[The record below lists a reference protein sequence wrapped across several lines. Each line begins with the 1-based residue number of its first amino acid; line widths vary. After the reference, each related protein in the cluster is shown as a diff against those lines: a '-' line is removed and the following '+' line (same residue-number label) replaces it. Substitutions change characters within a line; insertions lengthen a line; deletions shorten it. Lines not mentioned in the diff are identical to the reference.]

1 MLRHNAISDVDFFIE
16 QVPIN
21 KWTNYLIFGVK
32 KFDSKIGTS
41 RKKVRT
47 ILFLHIMNL
56 NNASSSKMYGL
67 SREISIVW
75 DLFNDITL
83 KFQEI
88 ICF

>member
-41 RKKVRT
+41 RKKSENDFIFT
-47 ILFLHIMNL
+47 YYESKQCQLFKN
-56 NNASSSKMYGL
+56 
-67 SREISIVW
+67 VW
-75 DLFNDITL
+75 VIQGNINSVGFI
-83 KFQEI
+83 Q
-88 ICF
+88 